1 MCVSSSHGRGLLGQ
15 FFAVCSILRCLKE
28 NSYEKLVMQVPGWKK
43 VMGLPRDEEEEERG
57 EERRM
62 RNLGKPELLTEG
74 QKTKRRGRT
83 FRRSTRG
90 TKRRK

>member
-1 MCVSSSHGRGLLGQ
+1 
-15 FFAVCSILRCLKE
+15 
-28 NSYEKLVMQVPGWKK
+28 MQVPGWKK

-62 RNLGKPELLTEG
+62 RNFRKPELLTEG

-83 FRRSTRG
+83 FRRMYEGDQEKEMRQNSEDAFCWRD
-90 TKRRK
+90 

>member
-1 MCVSSSHGRGLLGQ
+1 MCVSSSYGRGLVGLVLLCAQ
-15 FFAVCSILRCLKE
+15 FE
-28 NSYEKLVMQVPGWKK
+28 VPGRIYRRPREWCPAGKK

-62 RNLGKPELLTEG
+62 RNLGKPELPTEG

-83 FRRSTRG
+83 FRRIYEG